1 MPLYDLCRVSV
12 YTLAVP
18 VETPVH
24 AVVGGTGGIGSA
36 LSRRLARR
44 GAVVVLSSREAARAE
59 ALAAEFGGLGLPV
72 DATRLEDVQRL
83 LAAAIETYGRLDGVV
98 NCAGSFLLKPAHATS
113 DTEWSE
119 TVAANLTTAFNV
131 VRAGARALGEGGSI
145 VLVASAAARTG
156 FPNHDAIAAAKA
168 GIVGLTYSAA
178 ATYAPRGI
186 RVNAVAPGLVRSPG
200 NERIWSGTSGEAS
213 RAMHPLGRLGE
224 PEDVASAIA
233 WLLDPEQR
241 WVSGQV
247 LGVDGAIATARAR
260 A

>member
-1 MPLYDLCRVSV
+1 MQ
-12 YTLAVP
+12 AGA
-18 VETPVH
+18 PVH
-24 AVVGGTGGIGSA
+24 AVVGGTGGVGSA
-36 LSRRLARR
+36 LARRLASE
-44 GAVVVLSSREAARAE
+44 GATVVLSSRDAARAE
-59 ALAAEFGGLGLPV
+59 ALAAEVGGLGLAA
-72 DATRLEDVQRL
+72 DATRLEDVTRL
-83 LAAAIETYGRLDGVV
+83 LDAATETYGRLDGVA

-113 DTEWSE
+113 DADWEDTI
-119 TVAANLTTAFNV
+119 AANLTTAFNV
-131 VRAGARALGEGGSI
+131 VRAATRALGEGGSI

-156 FPNHDAIAAAKA
+156 FANHEAIAAAKA
-168 GIVGLTYSAA
+168 GVVGLTYSAA

-200 NERIWSGTSGEAS
+200 NERIWSGPSGEAS

-233 WLLDPEQR
+233 WLLDPGQS